1 MSVSIAS
8 ARSINWA
15 TGTMPTNARN
25 ALGMFDRA
33 NIELDGVDSALID
46 QCRQQDAAAF
56 ESIVNRYK
64 NKVYN
69 FVYRMISNPEDAED
83 ITQEVFLRVYTR
95 IHRFRGDSSFQTW
108 LFRIATNLCVDRG
121 RKLKRQ
127 VQQATSLNQPLADH
141 GEEGSGAGR
150 DIPDLLSDPYRA
162 VARDELQQVVQDG
175 LGRMSE
181 KLRAVVVLYD
191 IQGLSYEEISQTLGV
206 PMGTVKSR
214 LFNARA
220 ELARRIKGYV
230 VPG

>member
-69 FVYRMISNPEDAED
+69 V
-83 ITQEVFLRVYTR
+83 
-95 IHRFRGDSSFQTW
+95 
-108 LFRIATNLCVDRG
+108 
-121 RKLKRQ
+121 
-127 VQQATSLNQPLADH
+127 
-141 GEEGSGAGR
+141 
-150 DIPDLLSDPYRA
+150 
-162 VARDELQQVVQDG
+162 
-175 LGRMSE
+175 
-181 KLRAVVVLYD
+181 
-191 IQGLSYEEISQTLGV
+191 
-206 PMGTVKSR
+206 
-214 LFNARA
+214 NA
-220 ELARRIKGYV
+220 I
-230 VPG
+230 